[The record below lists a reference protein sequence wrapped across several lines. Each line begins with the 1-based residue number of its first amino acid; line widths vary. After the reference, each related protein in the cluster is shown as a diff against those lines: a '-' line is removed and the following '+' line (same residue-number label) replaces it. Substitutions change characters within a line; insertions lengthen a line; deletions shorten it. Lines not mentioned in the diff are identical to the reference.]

1 MKSLKLMIKLHGWV
15 STVPGLLITLGIAL
29 AVFSGCSNLQPV
41 ADFGKNASVI
51 AGNPDVAQDYPA
63 SLQRQKLYGQ
73 TDDSVSDK
81 AIATR
86 THQAQQLRDDQKIL
100 EAYARALGALASND
114 LIDYNKQIDALNSSL
129 VNAKFATSTQTEGY
143 ASIAKLG
150 LKLGTDIY
158 RRHKLRSL
166 ITTYNRHI
174 QKATRD
180 LIAIVDNGYVRVG
193 LNAEKTL
200 LQDYV
205 AAPAAQS
212 TQKTEG
218 LPEIINIVAAQQME
232 MLDKRKQ
239 NAEALVKGMQA
250 FAKGHQELANNI
262 GKVDFKVTLS
272 LAQDYANQLRD
283 ILKSFRT

>member
-1 MKSLKLMIKLHGWV
+1 MKRSSILV
-15 STVPGLLITLGIAL
+15 GLAFI
-29 AVFSGCSNLQPV
+29 FFNGCSNLQPV

-51 AGNPDVAQDYPA
+51 AGYPEVAQDYPA

-86 THQAQQLRDDQKIL
+86 KHQAQQLRDAQKIL
-100 EAYARALGALASND
+100 EAYARALGALASDD
-114 LIDYNKQIDALNSSL
+114 LIDYNKQIDALNGSL
-129 VNAKFATSTQTEGY
+129 VNAKLATSAQTEGY
-143 ASIAKLG
+143 ANIVKLG

-158 RRHKLRSL
+158 RRHKLRAL
-166 ITTYNRHI
+166 ITTYNPHI
-174 QKATRD
+174 QKATGD
-180 LIAIVDNGYVRVG
+180 LVMIVDNGYVRVG

-212 TQKTEG
+212 SQKTEG

-239 NAEALVKGMQA
+239 NAEALVRGMEA
-250 FAKGHQELANNI
+250 FAKGHQELASNI